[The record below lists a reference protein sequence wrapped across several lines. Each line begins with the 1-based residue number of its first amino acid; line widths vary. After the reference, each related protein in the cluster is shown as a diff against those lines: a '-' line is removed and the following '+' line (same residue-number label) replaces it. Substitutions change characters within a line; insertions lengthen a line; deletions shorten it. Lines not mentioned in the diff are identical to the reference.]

1 MVLSLEELQ
10 SSCGVSACTL
20 IPQESP
26 PSVIINKEKSRKST
40 TNDNR
45 AYLQN
50 KNIKESD
57 SCIDLSRKIKTGI
70 EEASPIPVNFSI

>member
-1 MVLSLEELQ
+1 MRQSSSEQ

-40 TNDNR
+40 AKVTEPTN
-45 AYLQN
+45 
-50 KNIKESD
+50 KELL
-57 SCIDLSRKIKTGI
+57 ILSHAR
-70 EEASPIPVNFSI
+70 VNFK

>member
-1 MVLSLEELQ
+1 MRQSSSEQ

-40 TNDNR
+40 AKDYR
-45 AYLQN
+45 ANLL
-50 KNIKESD
+50 KNN
-57 SCIDLSRKIKTGI
+57 LSLSQKQQSLRT
-70 EEASPIPVNFSI
+70 EP